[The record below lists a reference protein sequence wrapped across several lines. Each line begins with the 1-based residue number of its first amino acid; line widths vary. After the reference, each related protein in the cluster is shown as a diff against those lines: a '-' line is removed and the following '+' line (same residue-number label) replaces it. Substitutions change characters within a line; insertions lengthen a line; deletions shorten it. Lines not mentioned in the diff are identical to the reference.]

1 MNDDELKVTVE
12 VMKKDIDH
20 IKEDLD
26 KLDRKVDKMD
36 LRLWAIIILLVSST
50 VIGFMI

>member
-1 MNDDELKVTVE
+1 MSEDDLKVTVE

-36 LRLWAIIILLVSST
+36 LRLWAILILL
-50 VIGFMI
+50 IGTAVLGFFN